1 MKILRDFLNIQGDFG
16 VYIGMGW
23 RMPTTVQD
31 RKPENG
37 VSFRVHSDR
46 GTTGVVPRFYSI
58 YLNKDVYINR
68 ILC

>member
-46 GTTGVVPRFYSI
+46 GTTGVVPLFI
-58 YLNKDVYINR
+58 
-68 ILC
+68 